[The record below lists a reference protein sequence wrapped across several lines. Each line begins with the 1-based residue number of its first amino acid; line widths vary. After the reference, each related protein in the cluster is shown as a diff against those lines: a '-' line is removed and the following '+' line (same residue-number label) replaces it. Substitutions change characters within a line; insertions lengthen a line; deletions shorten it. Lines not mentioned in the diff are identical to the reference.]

1 MFKNFITK
9 IKKFYNI
16 KFFFN
21 FPSQKNIL
29 LYDEIHSLILKE
41 TINKDFNIL
50 KIRDSEFDQSD
61 VKMQLKAMKLYEKI
75 LPLFNL
81 YFQNSKKK
89 IHILLRR
96 YDDRVIDEIKFYKK
110 IFKSNCVFQRANH
123 WKKSYKILDKYE
135 NVIFFRSSMGH
146 ESISRGK
153 KVAIISPKI
162 IDSNHWFGWPAP
174 NENKYNFFIIKRPSY
189 DEIKRVL
196 NNVKN
201 CSQINWK
208 KKYFSILKDHLYLN
222 TNNTKLKKIILKLL

>member
-123 WKKSYKILDKYE
+123 WKKSYKIFDKYE
-135 NVIFFRSSMGH
+135 NVIFDF
-146 ESISRGK
+146 
-153 KVAIISPKI
+153 
-162 IDSNHWFGWPAP
+162 
-174 NENKYNFFIIKRPSY
+174 
-189 DEIKRVL
+189 
-196 NNVKN
+196 
-201 CSQINWK
+201 
-208 KKYFSILKDHLYLN
+208 
-222 TNNTKLKKIILKLL
+222 